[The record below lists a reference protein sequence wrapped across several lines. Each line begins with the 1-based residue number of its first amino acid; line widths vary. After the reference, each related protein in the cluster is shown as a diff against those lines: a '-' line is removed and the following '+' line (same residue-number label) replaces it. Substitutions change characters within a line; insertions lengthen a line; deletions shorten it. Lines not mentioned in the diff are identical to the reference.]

1 MKYFYQ
7 FLIICLITFVSE
19 LLNYII
25 PLPIP
30 SSIYGLVIMLILLKS
45 NILKLSYIKDVGSF
59 LLDTMPIMFV
69 PIGVEIVT
77 LFAVL
82 KEFLFPMTIIV
93 FVTTIIV
100 MVVTAHVSQFVI
112 NKDKENVN
120 NGNN

>member
-100 MVVTAHVSQFVI
+100 MVVTGHVSQFVI

>member
-30 SSIYGLVIMLILLKS
+30 SSIYGLIIMLILLKS

-100 MVVTAHVSQFVI
+100 MVVTGHVSQFVI

>member
-45 NILKLSYIKDVGSF
+45 NILKLCYIKDVGNF
-59 LLDTMPIMFV
+59 LLETMPIMFV
-69 PIGVEIVT
+69 PIGVEIIT

-82 KEFLFPMTIIV
+82 KDFLFPMTIIV
-93 FVTTIIV
+93 IVTTIIV
-100 MVVTAHVSQFVI
+100 MVVTGHVSQYVI
-112 NKDKENVN
+112 SKEKENLD

>member
-45 NILKLSYIKDVGSF
+45 NILKLSYIKDIGGF

-100 MVVTAHVSQFVI
+100 MFVTGHVSQFVI

>member
-59 LLDTMPIMFV
+59 LLDTMSIMFV

>member
-1 MKYFYQ
+1 MNYFYQ

-30 SSIYGLVIMLILLKS
+30 SSIYGLIIMLILLKS

-100 MVVTAHVSQFVI
+100 MVVTGHVSQFVI

>member
-45 NILKLSYIKDVGSF
+45 NILKLSYIKDVGNF
-59 LLDTMPIMFV
+59 LLETMPIMFV
-69 PIGVEIVT
+69 PIGVEIIT

-82 KEFLFPMTIIV
+82 KDFLFPMTIIV
-93 FVTTIIV
+93 IVTTIIV
-100 MVVTAHVSQFVI
+100 MVVTGHVSQYVI
-112 NKDKENVN
+112 SKEKENLD

>member
-1 MKYFYQ
+1 
-7 FLIICLITFVSE
+7 
-19 LLNYII
+19 
-25 PLPIP
+25 
-30 SSIYGLVIMLILLKS
+30 MLILLKS

-100 MVVTAHVSQFVI
+100 MVVTGHVSQFVI

>member
-59 LLDTMPIMFV
+59 LLDTMPKI
-69 PIGVEIVT
+69 
-77 LFAVL
+77 LFIL
-82 KEFLFPMTIIV
+82 
-93 FVTTIIV
+93 
-100 MVVTAHVSQFVI
+100 QF
-112 NKDKENVN
+112 
-120 NGNN
+120 

>member
-1 MKYFYQ
+1 MKYFYK

-45 NILKLSYIKDVGSF
+45 NILKLSYIKDVGGF

-77 LFAVL
+77 LSAVL

>member
-45 NILKLSYIKDVGSF
+45 NILKLSYIKDVGGF

-100 MVVTAHVSQFVI
+100 MVVTGNVSQFVI
-112 NKDKENVN
+112 NKNKESVK